1 MHRKEYKR
9 EILKVAMPPIL
20 TMLLFAAAV
29 FGVALPLVE
38 RDLVE
43 QKKKMITAATQTAVN
58 ILAFYEGRISSGEIS
73 IDEARNLA
81 IRQIRAI
88 RYGNEGKDYFW
99 INDLGPNMVMH
110 PYRPDLEGKDISDFQ
125 DPKGTHLF
133 KEFVAVVLQSGSGFV
148 PYLWQWQDDPN
159 RIVPK
164 LSYVQLFKPWGWIIG
179 TGIYVNDVHEE
190 ISDILRKL
198 IYSFI
203 LILAVVA
210 VLAFVMI
217 RKGITEMH
225 MRWAAED
232 EVARHRGSLEELV
245 EERTAEL
252 RQALSEV
259 KTLSGFLPIC
269 ASCKK
274 IRDDKGYWNQIEAYI
289 SERSAAE
296 FSHGICPECAKLLY
310 SDLADKG

>member
-9 EILKVAMPPIL
+9 EILKVTMPPLL
-20 TMLLFAAAV
+20 TMALFAAAL
-29 FGVALPLVE
+29 FGVVLPLVN

-43 QKKKMITAATQTAVN
+43 QKKSMITGATQTVVN

-73 IDEARNLA
+73 VDEAKSLA

-88 RYGNEGKDYFW
+88 RFGRDGKDYFW
-99 INDLGPNMVMH
+99 INDLGPKMMMH
-110 PYRPDLEGKDISDFQ
+110 PYRPDLEGKDISDFR
-125 DPKGTHLF
+125 DPRGTYLF
-133 KEFVAVVLQSGSGFV
+133 KEFVAVVLQHGSGFV

-164 LSYVQLFKPWGWIIG
+164 LSYVQLFKPWGWIVG
-179 TGIYVNDVHEE
+179 TGIYTDDVQEE
-190 ISDILRKL
+190 IRKILRKL

-203 LILAVVA
+203 LILAIVA
-210 VLAFVMI
+210 VLTYVII
-217 RKGITEMH
+217 RKGVREMNL
-225 MRWAAED
+225 RWAAED
-232 EVARHRGSLEELV
+232 EIARHRDSLEELV
-245 EERTAEL
+245 DQRTAEL

-289 SERSAAE
+289 GERSDAE
-296 FSHGICPECAKLLY
+296 FSHGICPECAKRLY
-310 SDLADKG
+310 PDFDEKE